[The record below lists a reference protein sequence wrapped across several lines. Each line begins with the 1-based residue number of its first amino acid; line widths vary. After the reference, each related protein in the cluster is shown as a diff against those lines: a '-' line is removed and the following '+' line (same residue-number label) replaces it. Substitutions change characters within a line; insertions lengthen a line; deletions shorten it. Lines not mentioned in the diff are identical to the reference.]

1 MLFDLVFASAA
12 AAAGAVV
19 IATLAFALAHTAR
32 GRVAAAAA
40 LGAWFA
46 AVLIVGATGSLAAP
60 GLGLAVLAPAVLLS
74 FSLLRGGRRAAAGSE
89 PPTSVLIGAHTVR
102 VLGVA
107 FVLLYAAHRLPAP
120 FAPSAGWGDI
130 AIGLTAPVAAW
141 LVRRPGGRGLTLL
154 WNLLGCLDLISAIGL
169 GAMSAP
175 GPARLF
181 LEPPGSGIMVTLPWI
196 LIPAFLVPSLFALH
210 VAIFGRLLRR
220 ADADRGLSSS
230 YPGGINSPKLG
241 QTR

>member
-1 MLFDLVFASAA
+1 MPFDLVFAIAA
-12 AAAGAVV
+12 AAASAVV
-19 IATLAFALAHTAR
+19 VATLSFALAHTAR

-46 AVLIVGATGSLAAP
+46 AVLIVGATGSLVTP

-74 FSLLRGGRRAAAGSE
+74 WRLLSAGRRAAGSA
-89 PPTSVLIGAHTVR
+89 PATSVLIGAHTVR
-102 VLGVA
+102 VLGAA

-141 LVRRPGGRGLTLL
+141 LVRRPGGRGVVLL
-154 WNLLGCLDLISAIGL
+154 WNLLGGLDLISAVSL
-169 GAMSAP
+169 GALSSP

-210 VAIFGRLLRR
+210 VAIFGRLSSR
-220 ADADRGLSSS
+220 AESPVAQGLSRAS
-230 YPGGINSPKLG
+230 
-241 QTR
+241 

>member
-1 MLFDLVFASAA
+1 MPFDPVFAIAA
-12 AAAGAVV
+12 AAASAVV
-19 IATLAFALAHTAR
+19 IAILSCTLAHTAR

-46 AVLIVGATGSLAAP
+46 AVLIVGATGSLAVP

-74 FSLLRGGRRAAAGSE
+74 WRLLSAGRRAAGLA
-89 PPTSVLIGAHTVR
+89 PTTSVLISAHTVR
-102 VLGVA
+102 VLGAA

-141 LVRRPGGRGLTLL
+141 LVRRPGGRGVVLL
-154 WNLLGCLDLISAIGL
+154 WNLLGCLDLISAVSL
-169 GAMSAP
+169 GALSSP

-220 ADADRGLSSS
+220 GEASVAQALPRAS
-230 YPGGINSPKLG
+230 
-241 QTR
+241 